1 LRFAVSLLA
10 LRPGRIGGTENYVRS
25 LLAALPAAL
34 DGHEVVVVAATDAAR
49 SIETPGLERVVIDA
63 GDAAM
68 VARRSAEAMTPWR
81 DRRLEDAF
89 AALRCDA
96 VFFPQISIYPKAVAA
111 PAVVN
116 VGDVQ
121 HLVAPRNIR
130 VAERVF
136 RRAIY
141 PRSLAAA
148 RIVTAVS
155 ERTRRDLVEHAGVDE
170 RRIRVIR
177 HGCPPMRAPAGQ
189 GAGASVDHARASFE
203 DDPPVRGPFLYYP
216 AVTHPHKGHDELLEA
231 FSYLVMA
238 RVPLRLVFTGQ
249 RTRYWKKLEA
259 RARRLGLGERV
270 HHLGYVATEVV
281 EWLYANAAAV
291 VFPSRFEGFGLPVVE
306 AASFG
311 ARVIVSDLDVFDEHG
326 TEGVHRID
334 FRQPEQLRAALA
346 STTRARIADGA
357 WSWEDAARA
366 TVAALVEAAAASRT
380 TPSL

>member
-1 LRFAVSLLA
+1 LRFAISLLS
-10 LRPGRIGGTENYVRS
+10 LRPGRIGGTETYIRS
-25 LLAALPAAL
+25 LLAALPGAL
-34 DGHEVVVVAATDAAR
+34 GAHEAVVVAARDAAR
-49 SIETPGLERVVIDA
+49 AIATPGLDRLELDI
-63 GDAAM
+63 GDAALL
-68 VARRSAEAMTPWR
+68 ARRSAEALTPWR
-81 DRRLEDAF
+81 DRFLENVIADQKP
-89 AALRCDA
+89 DA
-96 VFFPQISIYPKAVAA
+96 VFFPQFSMFPKAVAA

-121 HLVAPRNIR
+121 HLVAPRDIR
-130 VAERVF
+130 LAERVF

-141 PRSLAAA
+141 PRSLATA

-155 ERTRRDLVEHAGVDE
+155 ERTCRDLARYAGVDASK
-170 RRIRVIR
+170 IRVVR
-177 HGCPPMRAPAGQ
+177 HGCPPMRQVGAEDLAAPG
-189 GAGASVDHARASFE
+189 GE
-203 DDPPVRGPFLYYP
+203 PPVRGPFLYYP

-311 ARVIVSDLDVFDEHG
+311 ARVIASDLDVFDEHG

-346 STTRARIADGA
+346 STRRARIADGA
-357 WSWEDAARA
+357 WSWDDAARA
-366 TVAALVEAAAASRT
+366 TVAALCEAAGAGTSRRA
-380 TPSL
+380 

>member
-10 LRPGRIGGTENYVRS
+10 LRPGRTGGTENYIRS

-34 DGHEVVVVAATDAAR
+34 DAHEAVVVAATDAAR
-49 SIETPGLERVVIDA
+49 AIETRGLERVVIEA

-81 DRRLEDAF
+81 DRRVEDAF
-89 AALRCDA
+89 AELRCDA
-96 VFFPQISIYPKAVAA
+96 VFFPQISIFPKAVAA

-130 VAERVF
+130 LVERVF

-141 PRSLAAA
+141 PPSLAAA

-170 RRIRVIR
+170 RKIRVIR
-177 HGCPPMRAPAGQ
+177 HGCPPMRASGGPARG
-189 GAGASVDHARASFE
+189 SF
-203 DDPPVRGPFLYYP
+203 DGDPPVRGPFLYYP

-270 HHLGYVATEVV
+270 HHLGYVSTDVV

-291 VFPSRFEGFGLPVVE
+291 VFPSRFEGFGLPIVE

-311 ARVIVSDLDVFDEHG
+311 ARVIASDLDVFDEHG

-334 FRQPEQLRAALA
+334 FREPEQLRAALA

-357 WSWEDAARA
+357 WTWEDAARA

-380 TPSL
+380 PSAL

>member
-1 LRFAVSLLA
+1 LRFAISLLS
-10 LRPGRIGGTENYVRS
+10 LRPGRVGGTENYIRS

-34 DGHEVVVVAATDAAR
+34 EGHEAVVVAARDAACAV
-49 SIETPGLERVVIDA
+49 ETPGLGRLELDV
-63 GDAAM
+63 GDAAL
-68 VARRSAEAMTPWR
+68 VARRSAEALTPWR
-81 DRRLEDAF
+81 DRFVEKAF
-89 AALRCDA
+89 AGLEPDA
-96 VFFPQISIYPKAVAA
+96 VFFPQFSMFPKEVAA

-121 HLVAPRNIR
+121 HLVAPKNIR
-130 VAERVF
+130 MTERIF
-136 RRAIY
+136 RRGIY

-148 RIVTAVS
+148 RLVTAVS
-155 ERTRRDLVEHAGVDE
+155 GRTRRDLVEHAGIDAAK
-170 RRIRVIR
+170 IRVIR
-177 HGCPPMRAPAGQ
+177 HGCPPMREAV
-189 GAGASVDHARASFE
+189 ASSAAIAS
-203 DDPPVRGPFLYYP
+203 DPPVRGPFLYYP

-249 RTRYWKKLEA
+249 RTRYWKKLET

-311 ARVIVSDLDVFDEHG
+311 ARVIASDLDVFDEHG

-334 FRQPEQLRAALA
+334 FREPEQLRAALA
-346 STTRARIADGA
+346 STRRARIADGA
-357 WSWEDAARA
+357 WTWDDAARA
-366 TVAALVEAAAASRT
+366 TVAALCEAAGH
-380 TPSL
+380 